1 MDSSIGI
8 KVIWN
13 RLHTFIVKKADIL
26 KQIDQINKKN
36 DNQIEKRRHQEIINH
51 YPEIEFNII
60 TPPPEIS

>member
-26 KQIDQINKKN
+26 KQIDQINKNK
-36 DNQIEKRRHQEIINH
+36 EIFVSIFFS
-51 YPEIEFNII
+51 IKIQTLKVTMDI
-60 TPPPEIS
+60 K